1 MNMFLDLQKKLT
13 DYKDSIRGYRTVPRF
28 KGQRLSEI
36 QKRFSNWHA
45 IPSHHEGETII
56 EVRQEDHTLSFL
68 IVDDVCT
75 EAYRFDG

>member
-13 DYKDSIRGYRTVPRF
+13 NYRDSIRGYRAVLNF
-28 KGQRLSEI
+28 KGCKLSEI
-36 QKRFSNWHA
+36 QKKFSNWYA
-45 IPSHHEGETII
+45 IPGYNERETII

-75 EAYRFDG
+75 EAYRFNG